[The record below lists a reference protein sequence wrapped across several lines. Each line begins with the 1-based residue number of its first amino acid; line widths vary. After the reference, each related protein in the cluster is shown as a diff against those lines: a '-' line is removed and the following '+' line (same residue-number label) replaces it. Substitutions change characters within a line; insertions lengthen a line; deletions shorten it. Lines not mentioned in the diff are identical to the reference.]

1 MPARLIRVVPET
13 ALEEGI
19 EQIKRE
25 AGVPEAFPPDVLAE
39 ADAAAARPLPERER
53 VELPF
58 VTIDPPGA
66 RDLDQAL
73 HIARVG
79 EGHRVSYAIA
89 APGVFITPGGPLDR
103 DTHARG
109 VTVYA
114 AGAKVPLHPPVLS
127 EGAASL
133 LPGQWRPAGL
143 WALDFG
149 GAGGLVAAGGAVDI
163 GSGWGRR
170 TRVDGRPPGA
180 RPQRRAAHLRGRAAR
195 ARPTAARG

>member
-39 ADAAAARPLPERER
+39 AEAAVARPLPERER

-66 RDLDQAL
+66 RDLDQAM
-73 HIARVG
+73 HIERDGA
-79 EGHRVSYAIA
+79 GHRISYAIA
-89 APGVFITPGGPLDR
+89 DPGVFIAPGGALDR

-114 AGAKVPLHPPVLS
+114 PGSKVPLHPPILS
-127 EGAASL
+127 EG
-133 LPGQWRPAGL
+133 
-143 WALDFG
+143 
-149 GAGGLVAAGGAVDI
+149 
-163 GSGWGRR
+163 
-170 TRVDGRPPGA
+170 
-180 RPQRRAAHLRGRAAR
+180 
-195 ARPTAARG
+195 